1 MRIGLIIAILILCQS
16 ISAQKKSFNDRDVVC
31 DNFIEIQGETNVNIF
46 QLQQFVPDDEV
57 CAPGESGWIHFPG
70 SSYYQINI
78 PVRNF
83 SANNPFVYKDFLS
96 LIKASDFPY
105 IQIYIEKEQFQEFYL
120 PLSVQYSNVY
130 VSIAGVTT
138 SFLVKCHI
146 KDCKYGNRIIHGE
159 KTVKLTDFK
168 LAPPVKSFGLIKV
181 KNELNINF
189 EFKIP
194 DNLIT
199 KVSEN

>member
-1 MRIGLIIAILILCQS
+1 MHIGLIISILILCHS
-16 ISAQKKSFNDRDVVC
+16 ISAQKNTINKRDFVC
-31 DNFIEIQGETNVNIF
+31 DNFIEIQGETNVNNF

-57 CAPGESGWIHFPG
+57 CAPGEAGWIHYPG
-70 SSYYQINI
+70 SSYYQIKI

-83 SANNPFVYKDFLS
+83 RANNQFVYNDFLS
-96 LIKASDFPY
+96 LIKASDFPF
-105 IQIYIEKEQFQEFYL
+105 IKIYIEANQFEEFYSPKSLYL
-120 PLSVQYSNVY
+120 PNIYI
-130 VSIAGVTT
+130 SIAGVTE
-138 SFLVKCHI
+138 SFPVKCKLI
-146 KDCKYGNRIIHGE
+146 ECKYGNRIIHGE

-199 KVSEN
+199 KVSEY